1 MFTAFASSLS
11 SRLEKFQTVPGI
23 TRNGQ
28 RGLNNYSA
36 IKFSK
41 PALVDSALYITVFQT
56 LIGIRQLSSVHHESI
71 WRLVSV
77 KRLKTAIFLECFLI
91 KIYYMYIAFNMVRH
105 FIFKPKYVTCS
116 QTLHKTLVDF
126 AIAHL
131 YIWWHS
137 TYRCVT

>member
-11 SRLEKFQTVPGI
+11 SRLEKFQNVPGI

-56 LIGIRQLSSVHHESI
+56 LIGIRQLNSVHHENI
-71 WRLVSV
+71 
-77 KRLKTAIFLECFLI
+77 
-91 KIYYMYIAFNMVRH
+91 
-105 FIFKPKYVTCS
+105 
-116 QTLHKTLVDF
+116 
-126 AIAHL
+126 
-131 YIWWHS
+131 
-137 TYRCVT
+137 